1 MIIKGKPIAD
11 KITEDLKNELKS
23 LKKDRNPKLSIIRVG
38 NNPDDISYEKNAIK
52 RCENIGIECEVIN
65 LSDDVSKKEY
75 IDVLDRLNNDKLV
88 DGILCLRPL
97 PKNINEDEIKYF
109 ISDKKDVDCFNPIN
123 MAKIIEGDRSGFSP
137 CTPMAVIETLKYYDV
152 DLNGANVCVVGR
164 SNIVGKPCSML
175 LLNENATVTICH
187 SKTKDLESITSKA
200 DILIVAV
207 GKAKVIKS
215 NFVKENSVVI
225 DVGINFEDGILC
237 GDVDTD
243 DVLDKVSMITPVPFG
258 VGSVTTSILA
268 KQVIKAYKNNI

>member
-1 MIIKGKPIAD
+1 MVSSCLPMLVAMILQLVVFLTLWTGLQNVSYYNIA
-11 KITEDLKNELKS
+11 K
-23 LKKDRNPKLSIIRVG
+23 
-38 NNPDDISYEKNAIK
+38 SYENTKT
-52 RCENIGIECEVIN
+52 V
-65 LSDDVSKKEY
+65 
-75 IDVLDRLNNDKLV
+75 
-88 DGILCLRPL
+88 
-97 PKNINEDEIKYF
+97 
-109 ISDKKDVDCFNPIN
+109 
-123 MAKIIEGDRSGFSP
+123 
-137 CTPMAVIETLKYYDV
+137 YY
-152 DLNGANVCVVGR
+152 NV
-164 SNIVGKPCSML
+164 L

-207 GKAKVIKS
+207 GKAKMIKS